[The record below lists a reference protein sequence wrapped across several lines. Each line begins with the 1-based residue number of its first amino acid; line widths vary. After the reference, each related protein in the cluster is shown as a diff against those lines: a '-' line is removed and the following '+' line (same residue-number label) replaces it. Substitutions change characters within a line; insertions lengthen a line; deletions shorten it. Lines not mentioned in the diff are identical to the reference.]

1 MIADIIQS
9 AVWGSGL
16 VEKVIYKGEILK
28 AIVEIGGAD
37 SAKKN
42 FFRGATIN
50 DTVKDEASFS
60 FLEDDI
66 LGFKSGE
73 TITYDGDVW
82 YIDRMLF
89 RDTMAK
95 SITLAASRK
104 NKGFARGHGI

>member
-1 MIADIIQS
+1 MIAEIIQS

-16 VEKVIYKGEILK
+16 VEDVIYKGNIVK

-50 DTVKDEASFS
+50 DSIKDEASFS
-60 FLEDDI
+60 FLESDVPT
-66 LGFKSGE
+66 FKSGE
-73 TITYDGDVW
+73 TIIYNGETW